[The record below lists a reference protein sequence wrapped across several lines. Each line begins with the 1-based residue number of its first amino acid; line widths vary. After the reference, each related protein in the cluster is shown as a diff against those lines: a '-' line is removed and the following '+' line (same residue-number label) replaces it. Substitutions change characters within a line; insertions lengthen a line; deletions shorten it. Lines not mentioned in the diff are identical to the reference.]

1 MVGNL
6 HEHVNSHVEYRVLD
20 IVYLLV
26 DQVEDFIQGLSSDI
40 LFFFDYQKHV
50 IQHSQIKYS
59 IFLGEVVGSSE
70 QFDHNIFA
78 QFPVVEVQVPFF
90 LCKVGVEGFKYFAPV
105 DFLPFFLFIFGLFH
119 FLVFHMIN
127 KLFLT
132 VVLLLLLTLHLTF
145 FFCHF
150 MLLFWL
156 LFKEY
161 AIIYF
166 WLWDWLVLWNV
177 LFFLEK

>member
-6 HEHVNSHVEYRVLD
+6 HEHVNSHVKYRVLD
-20 IVYLLV
+20 VVDLLV
-26 DQVEDFIQGLSSDI
+26 DQVEDFIQGLSSNI

-59 IFLGEVVGSSE
+59 IFLGEVAGSSE
-70 QFDHNIFA
+70 QLDHNIFT
-78 QFPVVEVQVPFF
+78 QFPMVEVQVPFF
-90 LCKVGVEGFKYFAPV
+90 LCQVGVEGFKYFALV
-105 DFLPFFLFIFGLFH
+105 DFLPFFLFIFRLFH
-119 FLVFHMIN
+119 FLVFHVIN

-132 VVLLLLLTLHLTF
+132 VVLLLLTLHLTF

-150 MLLFWL
+150 MLLLWL

-161 AIIYF
+161 AIVYF
-166 WLWDWLVLWNV
+166 WLWDRLVLWNV